1 MIPRPATRPLP
12 PPVNEAPAIDW
23 RRHLPA
29 DWREQVIAPLDFTEH
44 REYEM
49 PASRILGY
57 DADGALCYYAHSYA
71 MTESRSD
78 NDEDFYQVV
87 TYGETVH
94 AWRLRDERWLTWRV
108 VHTGDDCDA
117 QRGFYIFSDRPPR

>member
-1 MIPRPATRPLP
+1 MNAQPDLRRQP
-12 PPVNEAPAIDW
+12 PPANEAPAVDW

-29 DWREQVIAPLDFTEH
+29 DWREQVVAPLDFTEH

-49 PASRILGY
+49 PASRRFGY
-57 DADGALCYYAHSYA
+57 DVDGALCYYAHSYEL
-71 MTESRSD
+71 TESRSD

-108 VHTGDDCDA
+108 VHTGDDTDPR
-117 QRGFYIFSDRPPR
+117 RGFYSFSDQPPR

>member
-1 MIPRPATRPLP
+1 MNAQPDLRRQTPPA
-12 PPVNEAPAIDW
+12 NEAPSVDW

-49 PASRILGY
+49 LASRRFGY
-57 DADGALCYYAHSYA
+57 DVDSALCYYAHSFA
-71 MTESRSD
+71 VTESRSD

-87 TYGETVH
+87 TYGETAH

-108 VHTGDDCDA
+108 VQAGDDGDPR
-117 QRGFYIFSDRPPR
+117 RGFYSFSDRPPR

>member
-1 MIPRPATRPLP
+1 MIARPATRPLP
-12 PPVNEAPAIDW
+12 PPANQGPAVDW

-29 DWREQVIAPLDFTEH
+29 AWGEQVVAPFAFAEH

-49 PASRILGY
+49 PASRTLGH
-57 DADGALCYYAHSYA
+57 DVDGELCFYAHRYA
-71 MTESRSD
+71 LTENRSD
-78 NDEDFYQVV
+78 DDEDFYQIV

-108 VHTGDDCDA
+108 VHTGDDGDA

>member
-1 MIPRPATRPLP
+1 MNAWPDLWRQSPPA
-12 PPVNEAPAIDW
+12 NETLAVDW
-23 RRHLPA
+23 RRHLPI
-29 DWREQVIAPLDFTEH
+29 DWRERVVAPFDFTEH

-49 PASRILGY
+49 PASRHLGY
-57 DADGALCYYAHSYA
+57 DIDGALCYYTHSYA

-78 NDEDFYQVV
+78 NDEDFYQVI

-108 VHTGDDCDA
+108 VHTGEDSDPR
-117 QRGFYIFSDRPPR
+117 RGFYSFSDRPPR